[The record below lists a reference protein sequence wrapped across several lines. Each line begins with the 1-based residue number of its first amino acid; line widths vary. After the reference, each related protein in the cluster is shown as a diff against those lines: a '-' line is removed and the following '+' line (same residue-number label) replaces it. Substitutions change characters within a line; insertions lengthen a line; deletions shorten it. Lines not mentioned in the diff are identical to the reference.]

1 MKRKEITPE
10 HIVLLKEL
18 GKRIKK
24 LRTDKNIGYIQMSKE
39 IGLSRNAYN
48 DIELGNSYCNFSSL
62 LLIADYH
69 GVSVS
74 ILLKDL

>member
-1 MKRKEITPE
+1 MKRKEVAPK
-10 HIVLLKEL
+10 HKVLLKAL

-39 IGLSRNAYN
+39 IGLSKNAYN
-48 DIELGNSYCNFSSL
+48 DIELANAYCNFSSL